1 MFFLKFIFYNIH
13 LVLRSFFCLKK
24 TEKKGVQFINYI
36 EAKNDVKLEN
46 DAIKKAAKFQSI
58 QQFFINDNFTGLYG
72 RNTNE
77 YEQLSNKYYFIM
89 SGLYDDLV
97 DQKLLTASEL
107 DTLFESPEKV
117 NQNNSKEKL
126 LATIHLKLLNRVN
139 DIQKYKEV
147 LKNIHK
153 AQKDSLIQFDKN
165 ISIDEIMSITKRKGG
180 YSLLMCRHYL
190 NLNSSKLM
198 DDCWYNLG
206 GVIQM
211 TNDLFDI
218 YKDNQENIYTFAN
231 RTDSY
236 ITAKKLFDNQVDL
249 FKKSLKDLAYVD
261 SKKQKLLI
269 QLSIIPAFG
278 YIALDNLAKIQNKN
292 KQLPNLRLLER
303 KQLIIDMENP
313 INIIKLLKHSY
324 RIANN

>member
-13 LVLRSFFCLKK
+13 LVLISFFCLKK